1 MVVGVIVVV
10 GLGGERKVVG
20 WWQWRPRE
28 EVVWLGRWSGGGA
41 RGMVATVKRRR
52 MAVNARRVKHHPKRR

>member
-28 EVVWLGRWSGGGA
+28 EGVCGRVVG
-41 RGMVATVKRRR
+41 
-52 MAVNARRVKHHPKRR
+52 

>member
-41 RGMVATVKRRR
+41 RGRWSDGGDCEKTTDGS
-52 MAVNARRVKHHPKRR
+52 

>member
-28 EVVWLGRWSGGGA
+28 EGGCGRVVGW
-41 RGMVATVKRRR
+41 RRSR
-52 MAVNARRVKHHPKRR
+52 EVV